1 MAARIVTIGTRG
13 SPLALAQSN
22 EVIGLL
28 KAGHPDIAFELVIIR
43 TAGDADRSASLEA
56 IGGTGVFTR
65 KIESELLAGNID
77 LAVHSAKDLPAQMT
91 GGLTIA
97 AVPPRGL
104 WQDAWVSS
112 RGQTLSEMEPGKLV
126 GTGSP
131 RRRAQLKNLRP
142 DLRVGDIRGNVETR
156 LKKLASG
163 EFDAIIVAQA
173 GLLRLGLQSALTESL
188 SPRWFLPAAGQG
200 ALIVQANKDDSET
213 LEMTGTIDNPDARRC
228 LFIERALLRELDAGC
243 SAAVGGWAR
252 LEDGEGV
259 RLSAVVLDREGQKRL
274 FASDLMTSDQSDEE
288 LAEKVASSL
297 ISQGA
302 MDLMDDRKDD

>member
-1 MAARIVTIGTRG
+1 M
-13 SPLALAQSN
+13 
-22 EVIGLL
+22 
-28 KAGHPDIAFELVIIR
+28 
-43 TAGDADRSASLEA
+43 
-56 IGGTGVFTR
+56 
-65 KIESELLAGNID
+65 
-77 LAVHSAKDLPAQMT
+77 
-91 GGLTIA
+91 
-97 AVPPRGL
+97 
-104 WQDAWVSS
+104 
-112 RGQTLSEMEPGKLV
+112 